1 MMTGFVPF
9 DVEPESASEVL
20 VTIISLF
27 FGFITQC
34 VIISSATSA
43 LQGGPRVEPPPL
55 RGDRGERREGGR
67 RSADLMYF

>member
-43 LQGGPRVEPPPL
+43 LQAVDSKDMAAKQRL
-55 RGDRGERREGGR
+55 DSITQWLLARKRIQ
-67 RSADLMYF
+67 